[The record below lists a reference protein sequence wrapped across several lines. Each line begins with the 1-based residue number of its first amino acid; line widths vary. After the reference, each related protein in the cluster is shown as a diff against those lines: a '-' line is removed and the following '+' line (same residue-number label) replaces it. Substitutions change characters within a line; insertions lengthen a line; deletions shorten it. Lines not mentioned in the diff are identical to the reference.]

1 MEDSLAEEDLA
12 VEEVEAVDSSVEILD
27 KVKCFEVEINYI
39 KNERIKESAKILV
52 DLIPD
57 YFFHEAASS
66 TGKYH
71 PAFSLGEGGLLRHTK
86 AAVRIAHTLLVTK
99 TIGNHYTSDEKDM
112 IIIALIFHDSIKR
125 GDGEEHTRFDHP
137 LLASKFIKENKD
149 KTKFYDN
156 EINLICSM
164 IETHM
169 GEWTK
174 DYNGNEIL
182 EAPANKYQKFVNMC
196 DYLSAQKFLDIKFDE
211 DNNIIN

>member
-1 MEDSLAEEDLA
+1 MEDSLVEEDLA
-12 VEEVEAVDSSVEILD
+12 AEEVEAVDSSVEILD

-86 AAVRIAHTLLVTK
+86 AAVKFAKEIFMTK
-99 TIGNHYTSDEKDM
+99 TFSNHYISDEIDL
-112 IIIALIFHDSIKR
+112 IYLALIMHDSVKR
-125 GDGEEHTRFDHP
+125 GDNEKYSRYDHP
-137 LLASKFIKENKD
+137 LLASNLIRENKGRI
-149 KTKFYDN
+149 KLHEA
-156 EINLICSM
+156 EINLLCSM

-169 GEWTK
+169 GEWTT
-174 DYNGNEIL
+174 DYQGNKIL
-182 EAPANKYQKFVNMC
+182 EPPTNKYQKFVHLC
-196 DYLSAQKFLDIKFDE
+196 DYLASKKFIDIKFDQ